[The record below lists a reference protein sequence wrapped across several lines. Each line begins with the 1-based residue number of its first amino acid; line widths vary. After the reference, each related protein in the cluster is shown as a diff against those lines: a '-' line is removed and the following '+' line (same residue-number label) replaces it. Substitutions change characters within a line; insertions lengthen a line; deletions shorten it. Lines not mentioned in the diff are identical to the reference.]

1 MAGIEPVPAIPF
13 PALRRASARKRLWL
27 GAVGVALF
35 LATVFAAG
43 PVRSVLARP
52 APAAPRDP
60 AFGLDFIAFYTA
72 GSFVNDERH
81 RELYDLRAVHAFQ
94 HQLARGNRVE
104 LGDATGPWWNPPFYA
119 WVFSPLARLPFG
131 AATACW
137 IALNVAC
144 TAIAA
149 WLLLRMLPPGS
160 DWRTWA
166 LVPVLI
172 GLSVPFIH
180 CVTHGQNTG
189 TSLLLLTLTV
199 TAWRAG
205 RGIAAGAVAGLMFY
219 KPQLATLISVALV
232 VGLGWR
238 PLLGVALTGAGLL
251 AVTLL
256 TLPGSLGDFLHRMP
270 ANLRHVQVDLPYLW
284 DRHATLAAFWR
295 LLLQGRGAGE
305 TGTTAIVLTGLGMAG
320 VALGLVRLSP
330 LWRWVNPFAAD
341 YRAADENLRRDR
353 FIAAAVIATPLLM
366 PFYFDYD
373 LLLLAVPATLIAAE
387 MMRRASDAAPRT
399 WADRGLLVAWP
410 ALYAWL
416 LINADVA
423 EATRVNLAV
432 PLLAGVFSL
441 LVARAMPRRAA
452 ATAQEPP
459 APTMLMAA

>member
-1 MAGIEPVPAIPF
+1 
-13 PALRRASARKRLWL
+13 
-27 GAVGVALF
+27 
-35 LATVFAAG
+35 
-43 PVRSVLARP
+43 VRSALARSES
-52 APAAPRDP
+52 ATPRNP

-72 GSFVNDERH
+72 GSFVNDGRQ

-94 HQLARGNRVE
+94 HDLARGNGVE
-104 LGDATGPWWNPPFYA
+104 LGDAMGPWWNPPFYA

-137 IALNVAC
+137 IALNIAC
-144 TAIAA
+144 AAAAA
-149 WLLLRMLPPGS
+149 WLLVRMLPGGC
-160 DWRTWA
+160 DWRAWA

-199 TAWRAG
+199 AAWRSG
-205 RGIAAGAVAGLMFY
+205 RGLAAGLVAGLMFY

-232 VGLGWR
+232 VGMGWR
-238 PLLGVALTGAGLL
+238 PLLGIALTGAGLL
-251 AVTLL
+251 AVTLV

-270 ANLRHVQVDLPYLW
+270 ANLHHVQVDVPYLW

-295 LLLQGRGAGE
+295 LLLQGRGAGD

-341 YRAADENLRRDR
+341 ARAAGGTDGLRRDR
-353 FIAAAVIATPLLM
+353 FIAAAIVATPLLM

-373 LLLLAVPATLIAAE
+373 LLLLAVPAVLVAAE
-387 MMRRASDAAPRT
+387 IMRREPGGAART

-410 ALYAWL
+410 ALYAWM

-423 EATRVNLAV
+423 EATRVNLGV
-432 PLLAGVFSL
+432 PLLAGMFSL
-441 LVARAMPRRAA
+441 MVASAIPRKAA
-452 ATAQEPP
+452 VTAQEPP
-459 APTMLMAA
+459 APTILMAA